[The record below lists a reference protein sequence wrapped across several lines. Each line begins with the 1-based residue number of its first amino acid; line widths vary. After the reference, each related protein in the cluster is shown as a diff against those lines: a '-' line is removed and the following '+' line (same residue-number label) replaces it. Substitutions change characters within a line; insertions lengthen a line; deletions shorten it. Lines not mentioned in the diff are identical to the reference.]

1 MLDGLKYFSTHAA
14 GLAHG
19 VRYPVLVYS
28 ATGKKDYLDAS
39 VKRIDDALKLNT
51 HLSGGAACVS
61 EYVAPV
67 ASTTKEVKE
76 VDESYRTE
84 KVVLSEGAEGSL
96 KAYSVVCGSFGVKAN
111 ADNLRKS
118 LLGEGYNAIVVQNPA
133 TGMYRVV
140 CASYDS
146 RQEAAQARAQFKAAH
161 PDNSDFQ
168 KAWLLY
174 NK

>member
-1 MLDGLKYFSTHAA
+1 MKKILFVAA
-14 GLAHG
+14 
-19 VRYPVLVYS
+19 
-28 ATGKKDYLDAS
+28 
-39 VKRIDDALKLNT
+39 ALCTVFMFDSCKSKEDLYKTAYDEARQKEAEGQAQQNEF
-51 HLSGGAACVS
+51 V
-61 EYVAPV
+61 EIAPV